1 MKESINQR
9 KLDHLKIAADE
20 SSDRQKK
27 YWDAI
32 HLGHRALPEINA
44 SDVDASVDFLGKKI
58 TFPLLISSMTGGDDQ
73 QILRINRNLAAAAE
87 ATGVALA
94 VGSQRVMFDNP
105 EAEGSFRLRALAPS
119 VPLLSNLGA
128 VQLNHGFTEEHCRRA
143 MDVLEADGI
152 YLHLNALQET
162 VQNGGDT
169 NFYGL
174 AEKIGRVAQALKK
187 PVLIKEV
194 GAGLG
199 PADVDILMKQ
209 GIEYF
214 DVAGTGGTSWS
225 RIEQYRRVCEEAPE
239 LGFLY
244 QDWGWPTPLALKKL
258 APLRDRITLI
268 ASGGIRTGVDMAKAV
283 TLGASLCGI
292 ARPFL
297 KPATVSAEEVIKIIR
312 RMKKEFTAAMF
323 LTGMDAVAKMRG
335 NASLVCEDFPQ

>member
-1 MKESINQR
+1 MNESINQR
-9 KLDHLKIAADE
+9 KLEHLKMAADE
-20 SSDRQKK
+20 SADRQKR

-32 HLGHRALPEINA
+32 HLTHRALPEINA
-44 SDVDASVDFLGKKI
+44 ADVDASAEFLGKNL

-73 QILRINRNLAAAAE
+73 QILRINRHLAAAAE
-87 ATGVALA
+87 TTGVALA

-105 EAEGSFRLRALAPS
+105 EAVESFRLRALAPS

-128 VQLNHGFTEEHCRRA
+128 VQLNHGFTEEHCQKA

-169 NFYGL
+169 NFAGL
-174 AEKIGRVAQALKK
+174 AEKIGHVAGKLNK

-199 PADVDILMKQ
+199 PADVEILMKQ
-209 GIEYF
+209 GIHYF

-225 RIEQYRRVCEEAPE
+225 RIEQFRRVCEDAPD

-244 QDWGWPTPLALKKL
+244 QDWGWPTPLALRKL

-283 TLGASLCGI
+283 ILGASLCGI

-297 KPATVSAEEVIKIIR
+297 KPAMVSAEEVVKVIR
-312 RMKKEFTAAMF
+312 RLKKEFIAAMF
-323 LTGMDAVAKMRG
+323 LTGMNSVSKMRG
-335 NASLVCEDFPQ
+335 NLSLVRTDDPE